1 MSGGGGGDNKVKDTP
16 QQKYLAQVAAEKW
29 NFAQRELAPLE
40 NEYMQHVEQMDS
52 ADNMS
57 YIRGRTFQ
65 AQNQAQS
72 QAGQQAARGLGQGGI
87 NPNSGR
93 FQSEMHGI
101 GQDVANAGGEQAGR
115 AQFEQDSQ
123 KIRGLQNIVAI
134 GQGQSGTAQAGLS
147 SVAQA
152 SASDAI
158 SSAQNSFNRR
168 AANLQLLGNL
178 AGAGAAYGMGGMGG
192 GSDGYTMNTSLGS
205 TQPNN
210 FGLGDATG
218 GNFGLMDSVNG
229 KSFGGW
235 G

>member
-1 MSGGGGGDNKVKDTP
+1 MSSGGGDNKVKDTP

-29 NFAQRELAPLE
+29 NFAQQELAPLE
-40 NEYMQHVEQMDS
+40 NEYMQYVEQMDS
-52 ADNMS
+52 AENMS

-93 FQSEMHGI
+93 FQSEMYGI

-123 KIRGLQNIVAI
+123 KVRGLQNIVAI

-158 SSAQNSFNRR
+158 NSAQNSFNRR

-192 GSDGYTMNTSLGS
+192 GSTPSQTTGLNIPSEPYSAGLGLNTG
-205 TQPNN
+205 PNN
-210 FGLGDATG
+210 YNPMTG
-218 GNFGLMDSVNG
+218 F
-229 KSFGGW
+229 
-235 G
+235 